1 LKEPGRGLFFLDQTT
16 KTTMRAIVV
25 TTAGGSEVL
34 QLEERET
41 LSPGRSYIRVRVH
54 ASAMNRADVSQRRG
68 TYPPPPG
75 YPTDIPG
82 LEYAGEVDAVGDFV
96 TLWKVGD
103 RVMGIVGGG
112 AHAEFV
118 CVHEREAIAIPAD
131 LPFDQAAAIPEAFL
145 TAYDALFNQLEM
157 QVGERLLIHAV
168 GSGVGT
174 AALQLA
180 IIAGLDVIG
189 TSRSADKLTRA
200 RELGLEKG
208 VETANEDWP
217 SRVEALSPKGI
228 HGVLDLISGPYVA
241 GNLRVVASRGRIVV
255 VGLTAGAQTPIDL
268 GMVLRKR
275 IKIMGTVLRSRPIE
289 EKIALARDFADR
301 ILPRFNDKT
310 LRPVVNSVISFD
322 EIRKAHDMME
332 GNATFGKIVLTWA

>member
-1 LKEPGRGLFFLDQTT
+1 
-16 KTTMRAIVV
+16 MRAIVI

-41 LSPGRSYIRVRVH
+41 PSPGRSYIRVRVH

-68 TYPPPPG
+68 NYPPPPG

-82 LEYAGEVDAVGDFV
+82 LEYAGEVDAMGDFV

-118 CVHEREAIAIPAD
+118 CVHEREAIAIPPD

-228 HGVLDLISGPYVA
+228 HGVLDLVSGPYVA

-275 IKIMGTVLRSRPIE
+275 IKILGTVLRSRPIE

-310 LRPVVNSVISFD
+310 LRPVVDSVISFD

-332 GNATFGKIVLTWA
+332 GNATFGKIVLTWT

>member
-1 LKEPGRGLFFLDQTT
+1 
-16 KTTMRAIVV
+16 MRAIVI

-41 LSPGRSYIRVRVH
+41 PSPGRSYIRVRVH

-180 IIAGLDVIG
+180 IVAGLDVIG

-200 RELGLEKG
+200 RELGLDKG

-228 HGVLDLISGPYVA
+228 HGVLDLVSGPYVA

-310 LRPVVNSVISFD
+310 LRPVVDSVISFD

-332 GNATFGKIVLTWA
+332 GNATFGKIVLTWT

>member
-1 LKEPGRGLFFLDQTT
+1 
-16 KTTMRAIVV
+16 MRAIVI

-41 LSPGRSYIRVRVH
+41 PSPGRSYICVRVH

-68 TYPPPPG
+68 NYPPPPG

-82 LEYAGEVDAVGDFV
+82 LEYAGEVDAMGDFV

-217 SRVEALSPKGI
+217 SRVEALSPRGI
-228 HGVLDLISGPYVA
+228 HGVLDLVSGPYVA

-275 IKIMGTVLRSRPIE
+275 IKILGTVLRSRPIE

-310 LRPVVNSVISFD
+310 LRPVVDSVISFD

-332 GNATFGKIVLTWA
+332 GNATFGKIVLTWT

>member
-1 LKEPGRGLFFLDQTT
+1 
-16 KTTMRAIVV
+16 MRAIVI

-41 LSPGRSYIRVRVH
+41 PSPGRSYIRVRVH

-68 TYPPPPG
+68 TSPPPPG

-180 IIAGLDVIG
+180 IVAGLDVIG

-200 RELGLEKG
+200 RGLGLEKG

-228 HGVLDLISGPYVA
+228 HGVLDLVSGPYVA

-310 LRPVVNSVISFD
+310 LRPVVDSVISFD

-332 GNATFGKIVLTWA
+332 GNATFGKIVLTWT

>member
-1 LKEPGRGLFFLDQTT
+1 
-16 KTTMRAIVV
+16 MRAIVI

-41 LSPGRSYIRVRVH
+41 PSPGRSYIRVRVH

-68 TYPPPPG
+68 TYPPPQG

-112 AHAEFV
+112 AHAEFI
-118 CVHEREAIAIPAD
+118 CVHEREAITIPAD

-200 RELGLEKG
+200 RDLGLEKG

-228 HGVLDLISGPYVA
+228 HGVLDLVSGPYVA

-275 IKIMGTVLRSRPIE
+275 IKILGTVLRSRPIE

-310 LRPVVNSVISFD
+310 LRPVVDSVISFD

-332 GNATFGKIVLTWA
+332 GNATFGKIVLTWT